1 MTENHASAD
10 EPTHHSL
17 HRHEDYGQQ
26 ALEEFAVNADPLK
39 QFSLWL
45 AEAEQAGIFEPN
57 AFVLGTVSRQP
68 AVSDG
73 VNPGGTDGATLA
85 TPTART
91 VLLRGV
97 DADGF
102 YFYTNYG
109 SRKGHAIE
117 DGAPVS
123 MVFGWYPQFRQVLVE
138 GFATRVDPTESDAYF
153 NTRPRDSQISAWASN
168 QSQPI
173 QDRAAL
179 EAQYAQRQAEFA
191 SGDIP
196 RPQFWGG
203 YRIVP
208 ARIEFWK
215 GRSNRLHDRIEF
227 SRIAPDQPWTIRRL
241 QP

>member
-1 MTENHASAD
+1 MYYLGKRN
-10 EPTHHSL
+10 
-17 HRHEDYGQQ
+17 DYGQQ
-26 ALEEFAVNADPLK
+26 ALSESELVAEPII

-57 AFVLGTVSRQP
+57 AFVLGTI
-68 AVSDG
+68 G
-73 VNPGGTDGATLA
+73 VNGKPS
-85 TPTART
+85 ART

-97 DADGF
+97 DDNGF
-102 YFYTNYG
+102 YFYTNYS
-109 SRKGHAIE
+109 SRKGEAIAH
-117 DGAPVS
+117 GAEVS

-138 GFATRVDPTESDAYF
+138 GMAERVADSESDAYF

-173 QDRAAL
+173 GSREAL
-179 EAQYAQRQAEFA
+179 DEQYAQRQAEFA
-191 SGDIP
+191 EGEIP
-196 RPQFWGG
+196 RPEFWGG

-208 ARIEFWK
+208 NRIEFWK

-227 SRIAPDQPWTIRRL
+227 ARLDANSPWTIRRL

>member
-1 MTENHASAD
+1 MDYLGKRN
-10 EPTHHSL
+10 
-17 HRHEDYGQQ
+17 DYGQQ
-26 ALEEFAVNADPLK
+26 ALTESELIPEPIR

-57 AFVLGTVSRQP
+57 AFVLGTI
-68 AVSDG
+68 
-73 VNPGGTDGATLA
+73 GANGK
-85 TPTART
+85 PSART

-97 DADGF
+97 DENGF
-102 YFYTNYG
+102 YFYTNYS
-109 SRKGHAIE
+109 SRKGEAISH
-117 DGAPVS
+117 GAEVS

-138 GFATRVDPTESDAYF
+138 GMAERVADSESDAYF

-173 QDRAAL
+173 GSREAL
-179 EAQYAQRQAEFA
+179 DEQYAQRQAEFA
-191 SGDIP
+191 EGEIP
-196 RPQFWGG
+196 RPEFWGG

-208 ARIEFWK
+208 TRIEFWK

-227 SRIAPDQPWTIRRL
+227 ARLDANAPWTIRRL

>member
-1 MTENHASAD
+1 ME
-10 EPTHHSL
+10 SL

-26 ALEEFAVNADPLK
+26 ALEEFDVAADPIK

-45 AEAEQAGIFEPN
+45 ADADEQGIFEPN
-57 AFVLGTVSRQP
+57 AFVLGTVG
-68 AVSDG
+68 ADG
-73 VNPGGTDGATLA
+73 K
-85 TPTART
+85 PTART

-97 DADGF
+97 DQQAF
-102 YFYTNYG
+102 YFYTNYS
-109 SRKGHAIE
+109 SRKGHAIA

-138 GFATRVDPTESDAYF
+138 GFATRVESTESDAYF

-168 QSQPI
+168 QSQPVEN
-173 QDRAAL
+173 RAAL
-179 EAQYAQRQAEFA
+179 EQQYAERQAEFA
-191 SGDIP
+191 AGEIP
-196 RPQFWGG
+196 RPPFWGG

-208 ARIEFWK
+208 TRIEFWK

-227 SRIAPDQPWTIRRL
+227 TRPAPDVPWTIRRL

>member
-1 MTENHASAD
+1 MDYLGKRN
-10 EPTHHSL
+10 
-17 HRHEDYGQQ
+17 DYGQQ
-26 ALEEFAVNADPLK
+26 ALSESELIPEPIR

-57 AFVLGTVSRQP
+57 AFVLGTI
-68 AVSDG
+68 
-73 VNPGGTDGATLA
+73 GANGK
-85 TPTART
+85 PSART

-97 DADGF
+97 DDNGF
-102 YFYTNYG
+102 YFYTNYS
-109 SRKGHAIE
+109 SRKGEAIAH
-117 DGAPVS
+117 GAEVS

-138 GFATRVDPTESDAYF
+138 GMAERVADSESDAYF

-173 QDRAAL
+173 GSREAL
-179 EAQYAQRQAEFA
+179 DEQYAQRQAEFA
-191 SGDIP
+191 EGEIP
-196 RPQFWGG
+196 RPEFWGG

-208 ARIEFWK
+208 TRIEFWK

-227 SRIAPDQPWTIRRL
+227 ARLDANAPWAIRRL

>member
-1 MTENHASAD
+1 MDYLGKRN
-10 EPTHHSL
+10 
-17 HRHEDYGQQ
+17 DYGQQ
-26 ALEEFAVNADPLK
+26 ALSESELVVEPIR

-57 AFVLGTVSRQP
+57 AFVLGTI
-68 AVSDG
+68 AADG
-73 VNPGGTDGATLA
+73 KPS
-85 TPTART
+85 ART

-97 DADGF
+97 DDNGF
-102 YFYTNYG
+102 YFYTNYS
-109 SRKGHAIE
+109 SRKGEAIAH
-117 DGAPVS
+117 GAEVS

-138 GFATRVDPTESDAYF
+138 GIAEKVAAAESDAYF

-173 QDRAAL
+173 GSREAL
-179 EAQYAQRQAEFA
+179 DEQYAQRQAEFA
-191 SGDIP
+191 EGEIP
-196 RPQFWGG
+196 RPEFWGG

-208 ARIEFWK
+208 TRIEFWK

-227 SRIAPDQPWTIRRL
+227 ARLDANSPWTIRRL

>member
-1 MTENHASAD
+1 MDYLGKRN
-10 EPTHHSL
+10 
-17 HRHEDYGQQ
+17 DYGQQ
-26 ALEEFAVNADPLK
+26 ALTESELVAEPIR

-57 AFVLGTVSRQP
+57 AFVLGTI
-68 AVSDG
+68 
-73 VNPGGTDGATLA
+73 GANGK
-85 TPTART
+85 PSART

-97 DADGF
+97 DDNGF
-102 YFYTNYG
+102 YFYTNYS
-109 SRKGHAIE
+109 SRKGEAITHGV
-117 DGAPVS
+117 DVS

-138 GFATRVDPTESDAYF
+138 GMAERVADSESDAYF

-173 QDRAAL
+173 GSREAL
-179 EAQYAQRQAEFA
+179 DEQYAQRQAEFA
-191 SGDIP
+191 EGEIP
-196 RPQFWGG
+196 RPEFWGG

-208 ARIEFWK
+208 TRIEFWK

-227 SRIAPDQPWTIRRL
+227 ARLDANSPWTIRRL

>member
-1 MTENHASAD
+1 MDYLGKRN
-10 EPTHHSL
+10 
-17 HRHEDYGQQ
+17 DYGQQ
-26 ALEEFAVNADPLK
+26 ALSESELVVEPIR

-57 AFVLGTVSRQP
+57 AFVLGTI
-68 AVSDG
+68 AADG
-73 VNPGGTDGATLA
+73 KPS
-85 TPTART
+85 ART

-97 DADGF
+97 DDNGF
-102 YFYTNYG
+102 YFYTNYS
-109 SRKGHAIE
+109 SRKGEAIAH
-117 DGAPVS
+117 GAEVS

-138 GFATRVDPTESDAYF
+138 GMAERVADSESDAYF

-173 QDRAAL
+173 GSREAL
-179 EAQYAQRQAEFA
+179 DEQYAQRQAEFA
-191 SGDIP
+191 EGEIP
-196 RPQFWGG
+196 RPEFWGG

-208 ARIEFWK
+208 TRIEFWK

-227 SRIAPDQPWTIRRL
+227 ARLDANAPWAIRRL